1 MYIIMCVNCH
11 EEFLTLVNIE
21 CHLLSPVHVCKI
33 VKLAAYQ
40 EGWSCLAIKIY
51 RTVQGCFMV

>member
-1 MYIIMCVNCH
+1 MCVNCH